1 MRGSSHSRQ
10 RRAAPGRLRC
20 RHGLEGRSQV
30 LAIETEFSPSYVMT
44 VYHLSILPR
53 AATDPDL
60 TPLSA
65 TSRRD
70 GRHADGG
77 EGGWVHKGKGAASPP
92 PFPYRPFPLPR
103 RELLVGE
110 PTPKPG
116 EGDRGGGGSGSN
128 RLEPFVGRDN
138 RGETSQLIRML
149 GDGGRG
155 MEE

>member
-1 MRGSSHSRQ
+1 
-10 RRAAPGRLRC
+10 
-20 RHGLEGRSQV
+20 V

-60 TPLSA
+60 T
-65 TSRRD
+65 
-70 GRHADGG
+70 
-77 EGGWVHKGKGAASPP
+77 
-92 PFPYRPFPLPR
+92 PLPR